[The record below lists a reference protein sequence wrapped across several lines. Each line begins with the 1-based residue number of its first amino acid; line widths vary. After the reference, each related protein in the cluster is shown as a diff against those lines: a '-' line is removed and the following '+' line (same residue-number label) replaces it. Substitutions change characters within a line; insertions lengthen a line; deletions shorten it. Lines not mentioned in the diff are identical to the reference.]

1 MTEPTLSVCCV
12 CLAQVWREPALGAWG
27 GGGGP
32 APALALGTHGLQG

>member
-12 CLAQVWREPALGAWG
+12 CPARAWRELALGAWG

-32 APALALGTHGLQG
+32 APALALGTHDPQG